1 MFGGKYCLDMSWEVC
16 DVRDIAETQRLMFE
30 SSDIRNGARYFNGAT
45 DQDELTTT
53 GIITLLRE
61 LFPEQA
67 NQIADAPQDGDGDDD
82 SSSSNS
88 DGSGSES
95 SNGGFGDE
103 SANWAL
109 HRTSRWVDPEVKLGL
124 RRHAVADTIRDTIVS
139 MQMFNM
145 INRKDVPMQELRN
158 FYQVAEM
165 DDCEEEME
173 YLRSE
178 LLKHV
183 GTL

>member
-109 HRTSRWVDPEVKLGL
+109 NRTSRWVDPEVKLGL